1 MNISVEHGY
10 ILSLADRVTQQIEQ
24 RAARERP
31 CRTLFVR
38 NVQVLSSTWIQSDLN
53 IKLTALV
60 LSLSLSFKYEAR
72 QSDVMNMFSHF
83 GEIKDIFDLIEQRG
97 MVFVTFV
104 RVYSSPKT
112 KRKNKQL
119 KHNNVI

>member
-1 MNISVEHGY
+1 MDIF
-10 ILSLADRVTQQIEQ
+10 SLADRVTQQIEQ

-38 NVQVLSSTWIQSDLN
+38 NVQVLSSMWLQSDPN

-60 LSLSLSFKYEAR
+60 LSLSLKYEAR

-104 RVYSSPKT
+104 RVYSSPKR

>member
-53 IKLTALV
+53 IKLTALIPLFLTQV
-60 LSLSLSFKYEAR
+60 
-72 QSDVMNMFSHF
+72 
-83 GEIKDIFDLIEQRG
+83 
-97 MVFVTFV
+97 
-104 RVYSSPKT
+104 
-112 KRKNKQL
+112 
-119 KHNNVI
+119 